1 MSGGILSG
9 DKKCRQVALCII
21 QIKWSQELSPKGHH
35 TEGRMAL
42 ISGHSHS
49 ERYERIHDK
58 SVPVMPNAC
67 KCNCAPAWSK
77 TCLFFCQQFL
87 SLGLE
92 SVEEKSEHDRAG
104 MADGTIVLTLLEV
117 AFLC

>member
-1 MSGGILSG
+1 M
-9 DKKCRQVALCII
+9 
-21 QIKWSQELSPKGHH
+21 
-35 TEGRMAL
+35 L
-42 ISGHSHS
+42 IYDDSTVEDLLH
-49 ERYERIHDK
+49 
-58 SVPVMPNAC
+58 
-67 KCNCAPAWSK
+67 CAPTWSK
-77 TCLFFCQQFL
+77 ICLFFCQQFL